1 MAANKGIDWDAIR
14 QEYVTTSKS
23 CRVIAEEHHIV
34 WGHVSRRCAR
44 GGWVEQRAE
53 FRRTVADKAIKKAAE
68 KESNRLAK
76 LICAADTAGDV
87 ATMGLRRISRAL
99 EALEECEP
107 EERELFRAD
116 ADSKAARDYT
126 AVLKEIIGIMRDY
139 YDIPTPA
146 EREERELAR
155 EKLKLE
161 RERMEKGFSTDGGA
175 FEHGVCLLPAVMEAV
190 KPPLSTAED
199 DEHGGQE

>member
-1 MAANKGIDWDAIR
+1 MAAPKGIDWDAIR
-14 QEYVTTSKS
+14 QEYVTTKKS
-23 CRVIAEEHHIV
+23 CKKIADEHGIECTR
-34 WGHVSRRCAR
+34 VSRRCAAY
-44 GGWVEQRAE
+44 GWVKQRNDYHKK
-53 FRRTVADKAIKKAAE
+53 VADRAIKKAAE
-68 KESNRLAK
+68 KESNRLAR

-99 EALEECEP
+99 EALEKCEP

-126 AVLKEIIGIMRDY
+126 VVLKEIIGIMRDY

-155 EKLKLE
+155 EKLKIE
-161 RERMEKGFSTDGGA
+161 RERMEKGLSTDGGA
-175 FEHGVCLLPAVMEAV
+175 FEHGVCLLPAVMEAP
-190 KPPLSTAED
+190 KPPISEL
-199 DEHGGQE
+199 EHGEKEE